1 MGSNPIPSIEC
12 SVRSLENQTK
22 KESEQANIVKKKQS
36 NSNQHCYVLDF
47 NRNGNVGNI
56 ECRLQRDI
64 YNRQEK
70 VRFWKNKARNEL
82 KGSDLIDVFKLIE
95 HMEDNE
101 SSSLWIV
108 RCITA
113 LLSLRRQLN
122 KPFKDASK
130 EDIRKLLKWMDI
142 EKNYKASTI
151 EKLRTILKWF
161 YKVVYGNNEEYP
173 ESVKW
178 FSVNVGKEKMRQEK
192 RIDIEK
198 YLEEEEIKKLVEH
211 GQSLEK
217 KAFIACMY
225 ESGARPEEFLTL
237 SNKDIMIDTIGV
249 VFILRG
255 KTGERRVRIIAY
267 AKLLQQ
273 WLEIHPLKQ
282 QSEYPLWISEA
293 TNYKNRQ
300 LGLRG
305 AEKIIST
312 TMQKAGILNK
322 QTRLYILRHS
332 RATHLSKYLTEAQM
346 CTMFGW
352 RLGTK
357 VIRNYIHL
365 SGKDVDN
372 VLISLNENGKVV
384 QDEYLIKPLK
394 CVKCGESISPSSNF
408 CGKCAL
414 PIKLSEQVLKDNDL
428 EEENKILAEKLST
441 IETKMNEKFNQIMML
456 INQNPILARFKTE
469 VLMNKVLSDNT

>member
-1 MGSNPIPSIEC
+1 ME
-12 SVRSLENQTK
+12 
-22 KESEQANIVKKKQS
+22 
-36 NSNQHCYVLDF
+36 Y
-47 NRNGNVGNI
+47 
-56 ECRLQRDI
+56 
-64 YNRQEK
+64 
-70 VRFWKNKARNEL
+70 WKNKAKEEL
-82 KGSDLIDVFKLIE
+82 KGSDLVDVFKLIE
-95 HMEDNE
+95 HMEDHQ
-101 SSSLWIV
+101 SSYLWIT

-113 LLSLRRQLN
+113 LLSLRRQLG
-122 KPFKDASK
+122 KPFKDTTK
-130 EDIRKLLKWMDI
+130 EDIKKLLRWMDF
-142 EKNYKASTI
+142 EKNYKSSTI

-173 ESVKW
+173 DLVKW
-178 FSVNVGKEKMRQEK
+178 FSVNVGKEKLRQEK
-192 RIDIEK
+192 RIDIEMF
-198 YLEEEEIKKLVEH
+198 LEEEEIKKLVEY
-211 GQSLEK
+211 GESLQK
-217 KAFIACMY
+217 KTFIACIY

-237 SNKDIMIDTIGV
+237 SNRDIMIDTKGV

-273 WLEIHPLKQ
+273 WLEIHPLRQ
-282 QSEYPLWISEA
+282 QNEYPIWISES
-293 TNYKNRQ
+293 TNYKNKQ

-305 AEKIIST
+305 AEKIISI

-322 QTRLYILRHS
+322 QTRLYTLRHS

-357 VIRNYIHL
+357 VIRNYVHL

-372 VLISLNENGKVV
+372 ILLSLNENGKVV
-384 QDEYLIKPLK
+384 HDEYSIKPLK
-394 CVKCGESISPSSNF
+394 CIKCGESISPSSNF

-414 PIKLSEQVLKDNDL
+414 PIKLSEQVLKENDL
-428 EEENKILAEKLST
+428 EEENKILSEKLST
-441 IETKMNEKFNQIMML
+441 IETTMNEKFNQIIMM

-469 VLMNKVLSDNT
+469 VLMQKDFSP

>member
-1 MGSNPIPSIEC
+1 VGSNPTPSTES
-12 SVRSLENQTK
+12 SVRSLENKIKKDK
-22 KESEQANIVKKKQS
+22 KESNSVRKKQI
-36 NSNQHCYVLDF
+36 NYNKNCYVLKF
-47 NRNGNVGNI
+47 NSNENVDNI
-56 ECRLQRDI
+56 EYKKMNRDI
-64 YNRQEK
+64 YNRKERLEYWK
-70 VRFWKNKARNEL
+70 VKARNQL
-82 KGSDLIDVFKLIE
+82 KGSDLVDVFKLIE
-95 HMEDNE
+95 HMEDHE
-101 SSSLWIV
+101 SSSLWII

-113 LLSLRRQLN
+113 LLSLRKQLN
-122 KPFKDASK
+122 KSFKDATK
-130 EDIRKLLKWMDI
+130 EDIRKLLKWMDL

-198 YLEEEEIKKLVEH
+198 YLEEEEIKKLVEY
-211 GQSLEK
+211 GQSLQK
-217 KAFIACMY
+217 KAFLACMY

-237 SNKDIMIDTIGV
+237 SNRDIMIDTKGV

-273 WLEIHPLKQ
+273 WLEIHPLRQ
-282 QSEYPLWISEA
+282 QNEYPLWISEA
-293 TNYKNRQ
+293 TNCKNQQ

-305 AEKIIST
+305 AEKIIGI
-312 TMQKAGILNK
+312 TMKKSGISNK

-372 VLISLNENGKVV
+372 ILISLNENGKVV

-394 CVKCGESISPSSNF
+394 CIKCGESISPGSNF

-428 EEENKILAEKLST
+428 EEENKILNEKLQK
-441 IETKMNEKFNQIMML
+441 IESDMNDKFNQIMM
-456 INQNPILARFKTE
+456 IISQNPILAKFKTE
-469 VLMNKVLSDNT
+469 VLMNRLPS